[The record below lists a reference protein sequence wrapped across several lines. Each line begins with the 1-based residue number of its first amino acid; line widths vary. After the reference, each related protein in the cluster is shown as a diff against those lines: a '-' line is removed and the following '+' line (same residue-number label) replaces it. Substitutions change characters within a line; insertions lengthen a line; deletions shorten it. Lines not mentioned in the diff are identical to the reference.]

1 MLEGMIATKHIAL
14 QHTPAALAAVA
25 VAQTL
30 RVHGHSAYFV
40 GGCVRDLLLGLQPKD
55 YDIATSAHPDQVRR
69 LFAHVVEVGVAFG
82 VLRVRQPSSAGEVEI
97 EVATFRAEAAYSD
110 GRRPDSVHFTDAEQ
124 DVLRRDF
131 TINGLLLDPL
141 DQSGRLVDRCPVV
154 DWVGGLVDLDAALLR
169 AIGDPAAR
177 FGEDALRLLRAP
189 RFAARF
195 DLQIDG
201 ATRLAIETLAPTLA
215 RVSAER
221 ISAEVLA
228 MLQAPSAPKAL
239 QWLADLGLAQQLWPQ
254 LVALD
259 ERLEQTQRRF
269 ISLQLAIVRP
279 IAAQPAA
286 FAPCVAIDAAL
297 AIATLFWPAQQH
309 VGSLPEDWRLSR
321 DTATRLRETWLLA
334 SELSTIANEPTQP
347 ALIRLLRSPQADA
360 ALLLLMALSA
370 EPKWQELR
378 QLRAA
383 TPMTQ
388 WWPALWV
395 TGDTLL
401 AWGQAQGPHF
411 RAALLAA
418 EDAQLAGES
427 LADVEA
433 ATRRALPIDS

>member
-1 MLEGMIATKHIAL
+1 MLTAMIATKQIAL

-30 RVHGHSAYFV
+30 RAHGHSAYLV
-40 GGCVRDLLLGLQPKD
+40 GGCVRDLLLGLVPKD

-82 VLRVRQPSSAGEVEI
+82 VLRVRQPSSAGVVEI

-110 GRRPDSVHFTDAEQ
+110 GRRPDSVHFTDAKQ

-141 DQSGRLVDRCPVV
+141 DESGQLLDRCPVV
-154 DWVGGLVDLDAALLR
+154 DWVGGLADLAAAVLR

-195 DLQIDG
+195 DLQIDS
-201 ATRLAIETLAPTLA
+201 ATRAAIQALAPTLS

-254 LVALD
+254 LVAVDASLA
-259 ERLEQTQRRF
+259 QTQTRF
-269 ISLQLAIVRP
+269 IALQSAISLPVARQAD
-279 IAAQPAA
+279 A
-286 FAPCVAIDAAL
+286 FAPCGDIDAAL

-321 DTATRLRETWLLA
+321 DTAVRLRETWLLA
-334 SELSTIANEPTQP
+334 GQLLTIASEPMRP
-347 ALIRLLRSPQADA
+347 RLIRTLRSPQADA
-360 ALLLLMALSA
+360 ALLLLLALSNDK
-370 EPKWQELR
+370 KWQELR
-378 QLRAA
+378 QLRAS
-383 TPMTQ
+383 TPKAQ
-388 WWPALWV
+388 WWPTLWV
-395 TGDTLL
+395 TGETLL
-401 AWGQAQGPHF
+401 AWGHAQGPLF

-433 ATRRALPIDS
+433 AARRALPMAN